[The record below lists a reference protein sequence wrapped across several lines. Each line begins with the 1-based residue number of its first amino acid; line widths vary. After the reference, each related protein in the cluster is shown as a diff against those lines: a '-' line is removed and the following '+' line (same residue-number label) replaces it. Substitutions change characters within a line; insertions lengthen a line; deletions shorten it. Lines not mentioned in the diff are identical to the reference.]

1 MEKCWFFMVDRIQKN
16 IAMVSAVSEVLRL
29 RKEKGAMTPEEMM
42 RELTEFLRYTRD
54 QNLKVLMV
62 AAASRA
68 LNLMTKT
75 PGISDKEVM
84 NQMVR
89 DLEVITADVEA
100 DLR

>member
-1 MEKCWFFMVDRIQKN
+1 MANDRTQKD

-29 RKEKGAMTPEEMM
+29 RKEKGAMTAEEMM
-42 RELTEFLRYTRD
+42 RDLTGFLRYTRD

-68 LNLMTKT
+68 LNLITQN
-75 PGISDKEVM
+75 PGVSDKEVM

-89 DLEVITADVEA
+89 DLEVITAEVEA
-100 DLR
+100 DMQ